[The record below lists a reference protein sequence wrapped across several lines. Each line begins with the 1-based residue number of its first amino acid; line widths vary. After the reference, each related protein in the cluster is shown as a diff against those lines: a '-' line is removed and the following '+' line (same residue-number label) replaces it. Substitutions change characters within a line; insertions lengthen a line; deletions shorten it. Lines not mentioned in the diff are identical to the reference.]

1 HDACAHTVFHSGL
14 LLVRGTVEA
23 RGPRRT
29 VVGQMVWNLEEIAVA
44 RRDRGPEAALAL
56 LGRADPAPTPAQG
69 AAPPRTLANG
79 TSGARLHPYAD
90 LQPAGTRAADL
101 KSLGYTSPG
110 SAG

>member
-1 HDACAHTVFHSGL
+1 MYTRQPAAGA
-14 LLVRGTVEA
+14 A
-23 RGPRRT
+23 R
-29 VVGQMVWNLEEIAVA
+29 
-44 RRDRGPEAALAL
+44 
-56 LGRADPAPTPAQG
+56 TPAAG
-69 AAPPRTLANG
+69 AARTLANG